1 MLCVADVAQTDP
13 TSILRYDLAPDND
26 ARRAHEEAFAAYATM
41 LSMLD
46 ELASEKAG
54 ANLVTLHELAYETV
68 RDRTGSPA
76 RLVTLG
82 LRDFASNR
90 GRVSAAERL
99 PLDDKLFAIKGPADL
114 TIATVRGRVAVPTM
128 SPGIHAARSIFQCPA
143 GGPWRLLSD
152 PYRGLKSPR

>member
-1 MLCVADVAQTDP
+1 MAQTHH
-13 TSILRYDLAPDND
+13 TSILRHDLAPDND
-26 ARRAHEEAFAAYATM
+26 ARRALEEAFAAYATM

-68 RDRTGSPA
+68 RDRTGLPA

-99 PLDDKLFAIKGPADL
+99 LLDDKLFAIKGPADL
-114 TIATVRGRVAVPTM
+114 TIATVRGRVAVPYDVAGYSRATLNTFNAQLVAH
-128 SPGIHAARSIFQCPA
+128 GGRYQIHIE
-143 GGPWRLLSD
+143 D
-152 PYRGLKSPR
+152 